1 MIYAHSCGELKVGE
15 YKYVRNQFHNH
26 FSIEQFLY
34 IPQRPIREGS
44 QFDIIKLN
52 YDFDLISNLRMVW
65 FDVCALHDVT
75 TRKKIKREIYSI
87 STSIGYLHVRE
98 LQNKLVNHG
107 CLFFISDS
115 FSFSFFF
122 FLKKVLMYDVLI
134 YDNSYLSLFIIRSK
148 YQSVFYI
155 SWN

>member
-65 FDVCALHDVT
+65 FDVCALNDVT

-107 CLFFISDS
+107 CLFFIRASAS
-115 FSFSFFF
+115 RNAMLYFFTISKSNFIAYTIPFYNFSHI
-122 FLKKVLMYDVLI
+122 KKLY
-134 YDNSYLSLFIIRSK
+134 
-148 YQSVFYI
+148 FY
-155 SWN
+155 